1 MTRLELRAEGAAP
14 YNVPMLVRDASEFDL
29 IEALS
34 QALPSPPPGAARGL
48 RIGIGDDAAAW
59 SSPEGATVLT
69 TDTLV
74 EGVHFDL
81 DWTGWADL
89 GWKALAVNL
98 SDVAAMGCASTYA
111 VVTLGLRGDLPV
123 DGLTAMYGGIAEAA
137 GLFGCAVVGGD
148 ITASPA
154 LFVSVAM
161 LGSRQGRGGVLTRTG
176 AVPGQAVAV
185 TGRLGSSAA
194 GLRLLRSGAPQD
206 GPLRRLV
213 DAHLRPQ
220 PRLPEGQA
228 IADASSSAAIDVS
241 DGLVADLAKL
251 CAASG
256 VGAEIDASAVP
267 VDPALAP
274 AFPEDW
280 LELALDGGEDY
291 ELLFT
296 APAKTVERIAGEVDT
311 PVTVIGRTVDPS
323 EGVKVLDASGAPIDL
338 PHEGW
343 DHLESMRGPIDPSVL

>member
-1 MTRLELRAEGAAP
+1 MTRLELRAGATAP

-29 IEALS
+29 IKALS
-34 QALPSPPPGAARGL
+34 RALPSPPSGVACGL

-98 SDVAAMGCASTYA
+98 SDVAAMGCAPTYA
-111 VVTLGLRGDLPV
+111 VVTLGLRGDLLV
-123 DGLTAMYGGIAEAA
+123 EGLAAMYGGIAEVA
-137 GLFGCAVVGGD
+137 GRFGCAVVGGD

-185 TGRLGSSAA
+185 TGRVGSSAA
-194 GLRLLRSGAPQD
+194 GLRLLRSGAPAD
-206 GPLRRLV
+206 GPLRRLR

-220 PRLPEGQA
+220 PRLSEGQA
-228 IADASSSAAIDVS
+228 LAEAEASAAIDVS

-256 VGAEIDASAVP
+256 VGAEIEASSVP

-280 LELALDGGEDY
+280 LELALGGGEDY

-296 APAKTVERIAGEVDT
+296 AREEAVARIAGEIDT
-311 PVTVIGRTVDPS
+311 PVTVIGRTVDS
-323 EGVKVLDASGAPIDL
+323 AAGVEVLDASGAPMNL
-338 PHEGW
+338 AHQGW
-343 DHLESMRGPIDPSVL
+343 DHLESLRA

>member
-1 MTRLELRAEGAAP
+1 MVLRASAAAP
-14 YNVPMLVRDASEFDL
+14 YNVAMLVRDVSEFDL

-34 QALPSPPPGAARGL
+34 QALPSPPMGSAHGL

-59 SSPEGATVLT
+59 SSSKGETVLT

-74 EGVHFDL
+74 EDVHFDL
-81 DWTGWADL
+81 EWTGWADL
-89 GWKALAVNL
+89 GWKSLAVNL
-98 SDVAAMGCASTYA
+98 SDVAAMGCGPTYA

-137 GLFGCAVVGGD
+137 HRSGCVVVGGD
-148 ITASPA
+148 ITVSPVF
-154 LFVSVAM
+154 FVSVAM
-161 LGSRQGRGGVLTRTG
+161 LGSQQGSGGLLTRTG

-194 GLRLLRSGAPQD
+194 GLRLLRGGALGD
-206 GPLRRLV
+206 GPRGLI

-220 PRLPEGQA
+220 PRLAAGRAMAETSVA
-228 IADASSSAAIDVS
+228 AAIDVS

-251 CAASG
+251 CEASG
-256 VGAEIDASAVP
+256 VGAEIDASSVP
-267 VDPALAP
+267 VDPALAS
-274 AFPEDW
+274 AFPGDW
-280 LELALDGGEDY
+280 LELALGGGEDY

-311 PVTVIGRTVDPS
+311 PVTVIGRTVDAA
-323 EGVKVLDASGAPIDL
+323 EGVRVVDASGSPIGL
-338 PHEGW
+338 SHRGW
-343 DHLESMRGPIDPSVL
+343 DHLESMQV